1 MKKFSKRL
9 TAFALALLI
18 LTHAGQT
25 ASASWAIGSEL
36 VDRTVTL
43 APGTRLTTQSL
54 WSASKS
60 DLRTEHYITYT
71 SGGEVVPVIYS
82 GTYVASTNT
91 VTAAAS
97 QLEAQGYRVAA
108 AVNGGFFNSD
118 GTIVGMLMTGGII
131 RSLDVVNYAMV
142 GFTADGSVF
151 IDESWPARSAAWQ
164 TKDGLAYSA
173 PLWGF
178 NAFRHADYLGGLYLY
193 NRDFSSRVL
202 RTGDCV
208 WAVLR
213 PAEGKHVTMNGELVL
228 EVESV
233 ADTAAGDEFTGV
245 IPEGCYM
252 LYAEDHDNAPLLD
265 QLRALTPEQQITVS
279 VSGVSEQWSEAVY
292 GVSALYTLLREG
304 EIVSGLPA
312 AANPYTALGVREDGT
327 VIFYTIDGRQ
337 SGYSVGATYAQVAQ
351 RLQELGCVTAVAL
364 DGGAS
369 TTLGATLPGSSS
381 FGVVNRP
388 SSAGRRLNNTILL
401 VTPNSAPTG
410 AAAGFY
416 LTSPTQ
422 VVIAGG
428 ELTIS
433 AQAYDTAGCP
443 LSGPIP
449 EWTATGGSIAGDG
462 LTALYT
468 AGAEPGTYVVSP
480 SEGDAD
486 ALHIR
491 VVDTL
496 SRLRIT
502 RSGSSAAAN
511 TLELETEEAVEL
523 SATGTWWN
531 LPVAMDNSDVA
542 WTADP
547 AIGTINELGRFTA
560 GSENAAGIIT
570 ASAGGRIVTIYV
582 TVKKPCPFVD
592 VEGHWSAD
600 YVTRLFDLGITK
612 GYSQPDG
619 TYLYKPSGQLSRGE
633 LLVFISRMLG
643 VDTALYQD
651 VELPFADAPD
661 IDGWMLADVRAMYAL
676 GVLQGNGRDGALY
689 ADVKD
694 SVTREAAMTMLGRV
708 LAETKT
714 CDLTGFDDGEQVS
727 PWANSYVQTLVAI
740 GVVEGNGNR
749 LRPQDYIDRAAAAK
763 LLVSVYELEKAPLL
777 PRGDL
782 TG

>member
-9 TAFALALLI
+9 AAFALALLI
-18 LTHAGQT
+18 LTQAGQT

-36 VDRTVTL
+36 IDRTVTL

-71 SGGEVVPVIYS
+71 PGGEVVPVVYS

-91 VTAAAS
+91 VAAAAS

-108 AVNGGFFNSD
+108 AVNGGFFNND
-118 GTIVGMLMTGGII
+118 GTIVGMLMTDGVV

-142 GFTADGSVF
+142 GFTADGNVF
-151 IDESWPARSAAWQ
+151 IDESWPARSAAWETQ
-164 TKDGLAYSA
+164 DGAAYSA

-178 NAFRHADYLGGLYLY
+178 NAFRHADYLGSLYLY
-193 NRDFSSRVL
+193 NRDFSSKVL
-202 RTGDCV
+202 RSGNCV
-208 WAVLR
+208 WAILR
-213 PAEGKHVTMNGELVL
+213 PVEGEHVAMNGELVL

-233 ADTAAGDEFTGV
+233 SDTAAGDEFDGV
-245 IPEGCYM
+245 IPEGRYM
-252 LYAEDHDNAPLLD
+252 LYAEDHDNAPLLN
-265 QLRALTPEQQITVS
+265 QLRALVPEQQVTVT

-292 GVSALYTLLREG
+292 GVSALYTLLRKG
-304 EIVSGLPA
+304 EIVSGLPD
-312 AANPYTALGVREDGT
+312 AANPYTALGIREDGT

-351 RLQELGCVTAVAL
+351 RLQELDCVTAVAL

-369 TTLGATLPGSSS
+369 TTLGATLPGSNS

-401 VTPNSAPTG
+401 VTPNPASTG
-410 AAAGFY
+410 KAAGFY

-428 ELTIS
+428 ELTVS

-443 LSGPIP
+443 LSGPVP

-468 AGAEPGTYVVSP
+468 AGTEPGTYAVSP

-486 ALHIR
+486 ALPIR

-502 RSGSSAAAN
+502 KKGSSVSAN
-511 TLELETEEAVEL
+511 TLELETGEAVEL
-523 SATGTWWN
+523 SASGAWWN
-531 LPVAMDNSDVA
+531 LPVAMDNSDVT

-547 AIGTINELGRFTA
+547 AIGTIDDLGRFTA
-560 GSENAAGIIT
+560 GTENAAGNIT
-570 ASAGGRIVTIYV
+570 ASAGGRIVTIQV

-592 VEGHWSAD
+592 IEGHWSAD
-600 YVTRLFDLGITK
+600 YVARLFDLGITN
-612 GYSQPDG
+612 GYGQPDG

-643 VDTALYQD
+643 VDTSLYQD
-651 VELPFADAPD
+651 VALPFADAD
-661 IDGWMLADVRAMYAL
+661 AIDGWMLADVRAMYAL
-676 GVLQGNGRDGALY
+676 GIFQGTGRDGALY

-708 LAETKT
+708 LAETRT
-714 CDLTGFDDGEQVS
+714 CDLSGFDDVDQVS
-727 PWANSYVQTLVAI
+727 GWASSYVQTLVDL
-740 GVVEGNGNR
+740 GVVEGSGGR
-749 LRPQDYIDRAAAAK
+749 LRPRDCIDRAAAAK
-763 LLVSVYELEKAPLL
+763 LLVSVYGLEKAPLL